1 MSLTDPIADM
11 ISIIKNGSKA
21 HKETVE
27 VKASNI
33 CEAILKIFKE
43 KGVVSNYKRI
53 EDNKQGILHVY
64 LRYLDEKTP
73 VITDIK
79 RISKPGLRRYVDK
92 DEIPRVLEGIGFA
105 IISTSKGLITDK
117 EARKD
122 GVGGE
127 VLLYAW

>member
-21 HKETVE
+21 RKETVE
-27 VKASNI
+27 VRASNI
-33 CEAILKIFKE
+33 CEGILKIFKE
-43 KGVVSNYKRI
+43 KGVVSNYKRV

-79 RISKPGLRRYVDK
+79 RISKPGLRKYVDK

>member
-21 HKETVE
+21 RKETVE
-27 VKASNI
+27 VRASNI
-33 CEAILKIFKE
+33 CEGILKIFKE
-43 KGVVSNYKRI
+43 KGVVSNYKRVA
-53 EDNKQGILHVY
+53 DDKQGILHVY

-73 VITDIK
+73 AITDIK
-79 RISKPGLRRYVDK
+79 RISKPGLRRYVDRN
-92 DEIPRVLEGIGFA
+92 EIPRVLEGIGFA